1 MRPVSAEQS
10 APERAPSPATR
21 PLRADA
27 ARNQQ
32 RILDAAR
39 DLFAERGFD
48 ITLDQVAEHAG
59 VGVGTVYRRF
69 ANKLELLHGVLDRN
83 VENLADRAE
92 SAARHPDPWQGLVEF
107 CDYACADLAENR
119 ALGEVLLSL
128 HADLSDRFGSV
139 LERVK
144 PAADQLV
151 RRAKQAGG
159 LRPDA
164 EIGDL
169 FALLH
174 MVGGFA
180 DFARPVEPNAWRRY
194 LAIMLDGLHADGG
207 ARGPLP
213 GRGLTDAEIE
223 KAKSACHARRR

>member
-1 MRPVSAEQS
+1 MSPAPVQQNT
-10 APERAPSPATR
+10 PTDPVPATR

-83 VENLADRAE
+83 VEKLAE
-92 SAARHPDPWQGLVEF
+92 SAEAAAEHPDPWQGLVEF
-107 CDYACADLAENR
+107 CDYACANLADNR
-119 ALGEVLLSL
+119 ALAEVLLSL
-128 HADLSDRFGSV
+128 HADLSDRFGTV
-139 LERVK
+139 RERVQ
-144 PAADQLV
+144 PAAERLV
-151 RRAKQAGG
+151 EQAKSAGG

-164 EIGDL
+164 EVGDF
-169 FALLH
+169 FALFH

-180 DFARPVEPNAWRRY
+180 DFARPVAPHAWRRY
-194 LAIMLDGLHADGG
+194 LAIVLDGLRATGG
-207 ARGPLP
+207 PRDPLP
-213 GRGLTDAEIE
+213 ERGLTDDEISE
-223 KAKSACHARRR
+223 AKRACHELRR